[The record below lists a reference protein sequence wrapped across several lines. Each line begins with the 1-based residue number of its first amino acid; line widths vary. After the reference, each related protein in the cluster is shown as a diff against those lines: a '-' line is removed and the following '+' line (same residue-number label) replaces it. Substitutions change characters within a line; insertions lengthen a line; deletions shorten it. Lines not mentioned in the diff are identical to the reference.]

1 MNVRSSKE
9 HYLRVV
15 LFSGA
20 FREWNIAF
28 KYSSSEMCYIVIHN
42 NLHFGI
48 PLIVNG
54 SLPLWV
60 AGFRASFFIICSGT
74 ITSAKP
80 PYQLLCRDIC
90 HSKKRGNSAVS
101 ILVCSLVTK
110 LCLTLCNPINCSPP
124 GSSVHGIFRQE
135 KWVATSSSRGPSWL
149 RDPAYVSYTAG
160 GFFTTE
166 PPGKPPILVGL
177 FCLSVKYRS
186 RCNLLDVIWKRQE
199 EHASGRRRSAQ
210 VPSAAVK
217 GVITAH
223 SHMSWLISSLF
234 ALTPT
239 CLFRENEITP
249 LKTLGKVFFFFFF
262 FLNFVGKECYAIVKG
277 NNEKTIRLP
286 TGAAGAGDS
295 FSSHVSGSGWAP
307 PPFPSKKPD
316 LV

>member
-28 KYSSSEMCYIVIHN
+28 KYSSSEMGYIVIHN

-80 PYQLLCRDIC
+80 LYQLLCRDIC

-135 KWVATSSSRGPSWL
+135 KWVATSSSRGP
-149 RDPAYVSYTAG
+149 
-160 GFFTTE
+160 
-166 PPGKPPILVGL
+166 
-177 FCLSVKYRS
+177 YR
-186 RCNLLDVIWKRQE
+186 L
-199 EHASGRRRSAQ
+199 G
-210 VPSAAVK
+210 
-217 GVITAH
+217 
-223 SHMSWLISSLF
+223 SSL
-234 ALTPT
+234 
-239 CLFRENEITP
+239 CLLHCRWLLYHWAAREAP
-249 LKTLGKVFFFFFF
+249 HFGWPV
-262 FLNFVGKECYAIVKG
+262 
-277 NNEKTIRLP
+277 LP
-286 TGAAGAGDS
+286 
-295 FSSHVSGSGWAP
+295 FSQVQEQM
-307 PPFPSKKPD
+307 
-316 LV
+316 